1 MTSIAA
7 GDIIL
12 APALTLAGLAHAFF
26 TRAGGVSEGVYAS
39 LNGGVGSKDQPEA
52 VAENRARMAKVIG
65 VAAERFLVPFQ
76 THSPDTVIVEAP
88 WANGARPRADAIAT
102 RTPGLGL
109 GVTGADCGIVL
120 FADPSAGV
128 IGAAHAGWKGALS
141 GVLESCLD
149 AMARLGARPADIIA
163 VLGPTISQ
171 SSYEVGPDFVDRF
184 LESAAD
190 NQQFFRPAQRSGQT
204 MFDLP
209 GYIGMRLVRAGCVNF
224 SNLGLDTYSDPS
236 RFFSYRRSVHR
247 GEADFGRLIAA
258 IALS

>member
-12 APALTLAGLAHAFF
+12 APTLTLAGLAHAFF

-120 FADPSAGV
+120 FADPHAGIV
-128 IGAAHAGWKGALS
+128 AAAHAGWKGALS

-149 AMARLGARPADIIA
+149 AMESLGAKRAQIIA
-163 VLGPTISQ
+163 TLGPTIAQ
-171 SSYEVGPDFVDRF
+171 VSYEVGPDFVARF
-184 LESAAD
+184 VESAA
-190 NQQFFRPAQRSGQT
+190 NNRRFFRPSERPGHA

-209 GYIGMRLVRAGCVNF
+209 GYIGMRLIQAGCANF
-224 SNLGLDTYSDPS
+224 SDLGLDTYADPN

-247 GEADFGRLIAA
+247 NEADYGRLIAG
-258 IALS
+258 IALT

>member
-1 MTSIAA
+1 VSAIAA
-7 GDIIL
+7 ADIVL
-12 APALTLAGLAHAFF
+12 APTLAKAGLAHAFF
-26 TRAGGVSEGVYAS
+26 TRAGGVSEGVYES
-39 LNGGVGSKDQPEA
+39 LNGGIGSKDRPDA
-52 VAENRARMAKVIG
+52 VAENRARMAATIG
-65 VAAERFLVPFQ
+65 VDPERFLVPFQ
-76 THSPDTVIVEAP
+76 CHSPDTIVVEAP
-88 WANGARPRADAIAT
+88 WNGPRPRADAIAT
-102 RTPGLGL
+102 QTPGLGL

-184 LESAAD
+184 LESAAA